1 MPVVHRLAAATLL
14 AALLTATAAQ
24 EAAQAADRPPS
35 NLQARTW
42 AATCASCHH
51 ADTAPG
57 AKLPAQTLLPLA
69 GRSQAELIDAMQ
81 AFRNGTRPSAVMGQ
95 IARGY
100 DDAQIVA
107 IAGWLSRQSQEAP

>member
-1 MPVVHRLAAATLL
+1 MPVVHRLAAAAFL
-14 AALLTATAAQ
+14 AALLTAPAPDM
-24 EAAQAADRPPS
+24 AQAADRPPS

-81 AFRNGTRPSAVMGQ
+81 AFRNGTRPSTVMGQ

-100 DDAQIVA
+100 DDAQIAA
-107 IAGWLSRQSQEAP
+107 IAGWLSRQPQEAP

>member
-1 MPVVHRLAAATLL
+1 MPIVHRLAAAALL
-14 AALLTATAAQ
+14 AALLTAHAAH
-24 EAAQAADRPPS
+24 AADRPPS

-57 AKLPAQTLLPLA
+57 AKLAAQTLQPLA

-81 AFRNGTRPSAVMGQ
+81 AFRSGTGPSTVMGQ

-100 DDAQIVA
+100 DDAQIAA
-107 IAGWLSRQSQEAP
+107 IAGWLSRQPQEAP

>member
-1 MPVVHRLAAATLL
+1 MPVVQRLAAAALL
-14 AALLTATAAQ
+14 AALPTVHAAN
-24 EAAQAADRPPS
+24 AAHAADHPPT

-57 AKLPAQTLLPLA
+57 AKLPAQTLPPLA
-69 GRSQAELIDAMQ
+69 GRSQAELIDTMQ
-81 AFRNGTRPSAVMGQ
+81 AFRSGARPCTVMGQ

-100 DDAQIVA
+100 DDAQIAA
-107 IAGWLSRQSQEAP
+107 IAGWLSRQPQEGP

>member
-1 MPVVHRLAAATLL
+1 MPVVHRLAAAALL
-14 AALLTATAAQ
+14 AALLTAPAPTVAH
-24 EAAQAADRPPS
+24 AADLPPT

-57 AKLPAQTLLPLA
+57 AKLTAQTLPPLA

-81 AFRNGTRPSAVMGQ
+81 AFRNGTRPATVMGQ

-100 DDAQIVA
+100 DDAQIAA
-107 IAGWLSRQSQEAP
+107 IAGWLSRQLQEAP

>member
-1 MPVVHRLAAATLL
+1 MPVVHRLAAAALL
-14 AALLTATAAQ
+14 AALLTAHAAH
-24 EAAQAADRPPS
+24 AADRPPS

-57 AKLPAQTLLPLA
+57 AKLPAQTLQPLA

-81 AFRNGTRPSAVMGQ
+81 AFRSGTRPSTVMGQ

-100 DDAQIVA
+100 DDAQIAA
-107 IAGWLSRQSQEAP
+107 IAGWLSRQPQEAP

>member
-14 AALLTATAAQ
+14 AALLTAPAAQ
-24 EAAQAADRPPS
+24 AAQAADRPPS

-81 AFRNGTRPSAVMGQ
+81 AFRNGTRPSTVMGQ

-100 DDAQIVA
+100 DDAQIAA
-107 IAGWLSRQSQEAP
+107 IAGWLSRQSPEAP

>member
-1 MPVVHRLAAATLL
+1 MPVVHRFAAAALL
-14 AALLTATAAQ
+14 AALSLAQTAY
-24 EAAQAADRPPS
+24 AADRPPS

-57 AKLPAQTLLPLA
+57 AKLAAQTLPSLA
-69 GRSQAELIDAMQ
+69 GRSQAELMDTML
-81 AFRNGTRPSAVMGQ
+81 AFRSGTRPATVMGQ

-100 DDAQIVA
+100 DDAQIAA
-107 IAGWLSRQSQEAP
+107 IAGWLSRQPQEAP

>member
-1 MPVVHRLAAATLL
+1 MPVVHRLAAAASL
-14 AALLTATAAQ
+14 AALLTAPAPTVAH
-24 EAAQAADRPPS
+24 AADLPAT

-42 AATCASCHH
+42 AATCASCHY

-57 AKLPAQTLLPLA
+57 AKLAAQTLPPLA

-81 AFRNGTRPSAVMGQ
+81 AFRSGARPSTVMGQ

-100 DDAQIVA
+100 DDAQIAA
-107 IAGWLSRQSQEAP
+107 IAGWLSRQPQEAP

>member
-1 MPVVHRLAAATLL
+1 MAR
-14 AALLTATAAQ
+14 
-24 EAAQAADRPPS
+24 AADRPPS

-42 AATCASCHH
+42 AASCASCHH

-57 AKLPAQTLLPLA
+57 AGRTVQTLPPLA
-69 GRSQAELIDAMQ
+69 GRSQAELIDTLQ
-81 AFRNGTRPSAVMGQ
+81 AFRNGTRPSTVMGQ

-100 DDAQIVA
+100 DDAQIAA

>member
-1 MPVVHRLAAATLL
+1 MPVVHRLAAAAWL
-14 AALLTATAAQ
+14 AALPTAQAAH
-24 EAAQAADRPPS
+24 AADRPPT

-57 AKLPAQTLLPLA
+57 AKLPAQTLPALA

-81 AFRNGTRPSAVMGQ
+81 AFRNGTRPATVMGQ

-100 DDAQIVA
+100 DDAQIAA
-107 IAGWLSRQSQEAP
+107 IAGWLSRQSQEGRHEQ

>member
-14 AALLTATAAQ
+14 AALPMAHSAH
-24 EAAQAADRPPS
+24 AADRPPS

-42 AATCASCHH
+42 AASCASCHH

-57 AKLPAQTLLPLA
+57 AKLAAQTLPSLA
-69 GRSQAELIDAMQ
+69 GRSQAELIDTLQ
-81 AFRNGTRPSAVMGQ
+81 AFRNGTRPATVMGQ

-100 DDAQIVA
+100 DDAQIAA
-107 IAGWLSRQSQEAP
+107 IAGWLSRQQQVAP

>member
-1 MPVVHRLAAATLL
+1 ML
-14 AALLTATAAQ
+14 AALLTAHAAH
-24 EAAQAADRPPS
+24 AADRPPS

-51 ADTAPG
+51 VDTAPG
-57 AKLPAQTLLPLA
+57 ARLPAQTLLPLA

-81 AFRNGTRPSAVMGQ
+81 AFRNGTRPSTVMGQ

-100 DDAQIVA
+100 DDAQIAA

>member
-1 MPVVHRLAAATLL
+1 MPVVHRLATAALLATLL
-14 AALLTATAAQ
+14 TAPVPDMAH
-24 EAAQAADRPPS
+24 AADRPPT

-81 AFRNGTRPSAVMGQ
+81 AFRNGTRPATVMGQ

>member
-1 MPVVHRLAAATLL
+1 MAR
-14 AALLTATAAQ
+14 
-24 EAAQAADRPPS
+24 AADRPPS

-42 AATCASCHH
+42 AASCASCHH

-57 AKLPAQTLLPLA
+57 AGRTVQTLPPLA
-69 GRSQAELIDAMQ
+69 GRSQAELIDTLQ
-81 AFRNGTRPSAVMGQ
+81 AFRNGTRPSTVMGQ

-100 DDAQIVA
+100 GDAQIAA

>member
-1 MPVVHRLAAATLL
+1 MPVVHRLAAAALL
-14 AALLTATAAQ
+14 AALPMAR
-24 EAAQAADRPPS
+24 AADRPPS

-42 AATCASCHH
+42 AASCASCHH

-57 AKLPAQTLLPLA
+57 AGRTVQTLPPLA
-69 GRSQAELIDAMQ
+69 GRSQAELVDTLQ
-81 AFRNGTRPSAVMGQ
+81 AFRNGTRPSTVMGQ

-100 DDAQIVA
+100 DDAQIAA

>member
-1 MPVVHRLAAATLL
+1 MAR
-14 AALLTATAAQ
+14 
-24 EAAQAADRPPS
+24 AADRPPS

-42 AATCASCHH
+42 AASCASCHH

-57 AKLPAQTLLPLA
+57 AGRTVQTLPPLA
-69 GRSQAELIDAMQ
+69 GRSQAELVDTLQ
-81 AFRNGTRPSAVMGQ
+81 AFRNGTRPSTVMGQ

-100 DDAQIVA
+100 DDAQIAA